1 MNTQRFIS
9 ILKEAFS
16 IVNRNWQLVF
26 VQLASL
32 FISFVSFFVIVGTPI
47 FIAFVIF
54 GLDLTDML
62 KQQDIID
69 ALKGSTKLLG
79 KYFGIAVIIMLSLIF
94 YLVFNIILWVFT
106 IGGTVGILKDY
117 VVGGIK
123 QFSMR
128 QFYWDGRKLFMR
140 LFIFTT
146 VIGLLFVVVAFML
159 GLLGG
164 SAYDVYNSAAEGGSQ
179 IYRFFGIFL
188 YLLLLSA
195 GILLIVVSLALI
207 VFGIANIVFNRHK
220 AVDTIKL
227 TAAYLSNNPSAIL
240 FYGILIVSYALVIFL
255 TVLIGSPLT
264 LIPLV
269 GTIIA
274 FPYQVTL
281 YLIQAYMNLV
291 MFAAVFIY
299 FRETGYEMPAAI
311 EDLSER
317 YVQQTDTSSAQD
329 AQQSQAPDQT
339 DRTAEDQR

>member
-1 MNTQRFIS
+1 MNTKKFRS
-9 ILKEAFS
+9 ILAESFS
-16 IVNRNWQLVF
+16 IVNRNWQLIF

-62 KQQDIID
+62 KEQDIID

-79 KYFGIAVIIMLSLIF
+79 KYFGIALIVILSLVF
-94 YLVFNIILWVFT
+94 YLVFNIMLWVFT
-106 IGGTVGILKDY
+106 IGGTVGIIKDY

-123 QFSMR
+123 QFSIR

-140 LFIFTT
+140 LFAFTT
-146 VIGLLFVVVAFML
+146 LIGLIFVVVAFML
-159 GLLGG
+159 GLLGS
-164 SAYDVYNSAAEGGSQ
+164 SAYDVYNSAVENGSQ
-179 IYRFFGIFL
+179 IFRFLSVFL

-195 GILLIVVSLALI
+195 GIFLIVVTLAFI
-207 VFGIANIVFNRHK
+207 VFGIAYIVFNRHK
-220 AVDTIKL
+220 AIETIKA
-227 TAAYLSNNPSAIL
+227 TSDYLYNNPSAIL
-240 FYGILIVSYALVIFL
+240 FYGILILGYAAVIFL
-255 TVLIGSPLT
+255 TVLVGSPLT
-264 LIPLV
+264 LIPFI

-311 EDLSER
+311 EDMSER
-317 YVQQTDTSSAQD
+317 YVPQTDTLSEQD
-329 AQQSQAPDQT
+329 EQQSQAPDLS
-339 DRTAEDQR
+339 DRKDQEQR